1 MKREAPAAA
10 RNRQPILDVLR
21 TCLPATG
28 LVLEVAS
35 GTGEHAVHFAQ
46 ALPALVFQPTDPG
59 VEQRASID
67 DWTQTLGLPNVR
79 PALALDA
86 SAEPWPVDRAD
97 AVICINMIHIAPWTA
112 SEGLMAGAE
121 RLLSPG
127 GVLYLYGPYR
137 ETGIATAPS
146 NEAFDRS
153 LRLRDP
159 SWGLRNLDEIVA
171 PKGAT
176 YRQVTSRFFAVSGRR
191 DGDIYYQRCNF
202 APPPGDTIHCIS
214 LSYPA
219 DQAAT
224 YDAVTARISKSLR
237 LGATGAR

>member
-97 AVICINMIHIAPWTA
+97 AVVCINMIHIAPWSATI
-112 SEGLMAGAE
+112 GLMRGAA
-121 RLLSPG
+121 RLLAPG
-127 GVLYLYGPYR
+127 SVLFLYGPYHR
-137 ETGIATAPS
+137 DGRPTSPG
-146 NEAFDRS
+146 NEAFDQS
-153 LRLRDP
+153 LRQQNAAWGIRD
-159 SWGLRNLDEIVA
+159 LED
-171 PKGAT
+171 
-176 YRQVTSRFFAVSGRR
+176 VTALGKREGFAVDRAVDMPANNLSVVFRR
-191 DGDIYYQRCNF
+191 R
-202 APPPGDTIHCIS
+202 
-214 LSYPA
+214 
-219 DQAAT
+219 
-224 YDAVTARISKSLR
+224 
-237 LGATGAR
+237 